1 FPTRRS
7 SDLDSAISGSRS
19 VTPGAG
25 IGMESVGGFE
35 CSGTTPP
42 INYGAKFTY
51 GHGKDRK
58 VGFVHHERPAQ
69 GLQRTPAHLAARGE
83 PRLEIDGGE
92 ACAGL
97 LHDDADEIG
106 EHGVQVLPQR
116 GTGEG

>member
-1 FPTRRS
+1 
-7 SDLDSAISGSRS
+7 
-19 VTPGAG
+19 AG

-83 PRLEIDGGE
+83 PCLELDGGE

-106 EHGVQVLPQR
+106 DVYVRAFLLYYSVDEIVEHGVQFIPQR
-116 GTGEG
+116 